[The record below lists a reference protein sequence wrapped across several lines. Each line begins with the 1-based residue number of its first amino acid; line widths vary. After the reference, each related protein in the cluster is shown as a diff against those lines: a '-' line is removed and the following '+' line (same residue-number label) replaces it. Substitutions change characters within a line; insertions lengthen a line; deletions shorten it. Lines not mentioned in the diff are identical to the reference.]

1 MPEKDKGVSRS
12 AWARVQR
19 AGDKY
24 SRTSIDPHSTTPTS
38 RLWERDKAFGSRNLE
53 IETTNDARVGE
64 RRGDL
69 HAPAASKPRAV
80 SGRATFPH
88 YPSERDVKNV
98 ALEASKK
105 REGLAGVCGAYFL
118 GARWGTRVMGV
129 G

>member
-24 SRTSIDPHSTTPTS
+24 SRTSIAPHSTTPTS

-64 RRGDL
+64 RRGVL

-80 SGRATFPH
+80 LDAPRSRTTQANETSRMWPLK
-88 YPSERDVKNV
+88 PPKNGK
-98 ALEASKK
+98 ALLECVVRISL
-105 REGLAGVCGAYFL
+105 GLGG
-118 GARWGTRVMGV
+118 GTRVMGV